1 MTLFVRTDANFT
13 VPGLPQVVTEY
24 VPPIDGAAMDFDTSR
39 LALGALP
46 AWQSS
51 ISSDVLAVYSGEP
64 QVVEDGGQKA
74 INLDSG
80 SGDMLRVLYSNR
92 VHTSIIVQ
100 RFTDPKP
107 YESVHFGTANGQGYL
122 YVTGRGDNYGAQVG
136 TAGSV
141 FNPPLTPDDRW
152 HVFVTVNNGENSFV
166 NIDGQHQ
173 NVSGNTDPRIGYAL
187 GWRLAE
193 PYRSDSMYRRFA
205 IIPEVISPDR
215 AAAIVGLLMDH
226 YGI

>member
-24 VPPIDGAAMDFDTSR
+24 VPPIDGAVMDFDTSR
-39 LALGALP
+39 LALGLLP

-51 ISSDVLAVYSGEP
+51 ISSDVFAVYSGEP
-64 QVVEDGGQKA
+64 QVVEDGGRKA
-74 INLDSG
+74 ISLDSG
-80 SGDMLRVLYSNR
+80 REDMLRVLYSNR
-92 VHTSIIVQ
+92 VHTSIVVQ

-107 YESVHFGTANGQGYL
+107 YETVHFGTANDQGVI
-122 YVTGRGDNYGAQVG
+122 YVTGTGSKYSAQVG
-136 TAGSV
+136 SDGSV
-141 FNPPLTPDDRW
+141 LSYPPTPDDRW
-152 HVFVTVNNGENSFV
+152 HVFVTVNNGAQSFV
-166 NIDGQHQ
+166 NIDGRHQ
-173 NVSGNTDPRIGYAL
+173 EVVGNTDPRIGYAL
-187 GWRLAE
+187 GWRMAD